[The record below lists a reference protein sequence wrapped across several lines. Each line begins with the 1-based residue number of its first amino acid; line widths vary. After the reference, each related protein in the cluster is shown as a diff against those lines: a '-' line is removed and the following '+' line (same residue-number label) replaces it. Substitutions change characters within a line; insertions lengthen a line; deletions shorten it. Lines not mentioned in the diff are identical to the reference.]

1 MSFYFKD
8 GKKGDSWKEKEED
21 FNLFYLKMNSYF
33 SIEITICSHK
43 MVQIIVLQ
51 RTALEETDSI
61 NFLSVDD
68 PQKLP
73 KDQQDGK
80 KIKQIIKLTACEQ
93 ENR

>member
-8 GKKGDSWKEKEED
+8 GKKGDSWKEKEQKMT
-21 FNLFYLKMNSYF
+21 FFYLKMNSYF
-33 SIEITICSHK
+33 LLKSQFAAIHHK
-43 MVQIIVLQ
+43 MLQIIVLQ

-80 KIKQIIKLTACEQ
+80 QINK
-93 ENR
+93 